1 MLVSEISSWGAAC
14 TIFRRKCLV
23 GLWLLALPLAALVF
37 VGCGKDTT
45 HTSSPYDMNCP
56 VGFGA
61 NVTGGGGQNVVTVE
75 TQEALREVLAGAEPA
90 TVYVKG
96 TINLDSTISV
106 GSNKSI
112 LGLSGAV
119 ISNRHRDT
127 TAGVFLLMGSDN
139 IIIRNLTILGPG
151 AYDIDAN
158 SNDNI
163 SLIGATNV
171 WVDHCDIQDGI
182 DGNMDI
188 TNGSDNVCVS
198 WTRFRYLIEPS
209 AHGSGG
215 NDDHRNS
222 NLIGGSNNTAD
233 LDGGKLNCT
242 FINCWWGEGCSERCP
257 RVRFGKVHVVNCLYD
272 GEDYHYCIGYGVYSN
287 IYVEKCAATTA
298 AARENFLKDWHG
310 DKDYNVQVTGC
321 YGYPDTTLCQGN
333 QSQFVPQYNYVSYDA
348 GKVVSVLT
356 DRETGAGPT
365 LKI

>member
-90 TVYVKG
+90 IVYVKG

-233 LDGGKLNCT
+233 LDGGTRWNRINKEERKLYQLNAYRVLLTRARQGMVICVP
-242 FINCWWGEGCSERCP
+242 EGNPFDPTRLPEI
-257 RVRFGKVHVVNCLYD
+257 YD
-272 GEDYHYCIGYGVYSN
+272 S
-287 IYVEKCAATTA
+287 T
-298 AARENFLKDWHG
+298 
-310 DKDYNVQVTGC
+310 
-321 YGYPDTTLCQGN
+321 
-333 QSQFVPQYNYVSYDA
+333 YNYLLQMGFEEV
-348 GKVVSVLT
+348 
-356 DRETGAGPT
+356 
-365 LKI
+365 I

>member
-1 MLVSEISSWGAAC
+1 MLTSDISLWGAAC
-14 TIFRRKCLV
+14 AIFRRKCLV
-23 GLWLLALPLAALVF
+23 GLWLLALPVAALVF
-37 VGCGKDTT
+37 VGCDKDNT
-45 HTSSPYDMNCP
+45 HVSSPYDMNCP

-61 NVTGGGGQNVVTVE
+61 NVTGGGGQNVVTVT
-75 TQEALREVLAGAEPA
+75 TQEALREVLAGTEPV

-158 SNDNI
+158 FNDNI

-233 LDGGKLNCT
+233 LDAGKLNCT
-242 FINCWWGEGCSERCP
+242 FINCWWGGGMLRTLP
-257 RVRFGKVHVVNCLYD
+257 
-272 GEDYHYCIGYGVYSN
+272 
-287 IYVEKCAATTA
+287 
-298 AARENFLKDWHG
+298 AR
-310 DKDYNVQVTGC
+310 QVW
-321 YGYPDTTLCQGN
+321 
-333 QSQFVPQYNYVSYDA
+333 QSACRQLPLRWR
-348 GKVVSVLT
+348 GLPLLHRLWSVLQSYACIDNMPSSIASHAERQSELI
-356 DRETGAGPT
+356 DRQENDYYSLMT
-365 LKI
+365 